1 MMQVGAAQKEV
12 REGTIGD
19 DQAVAGHADAPL
31 DREEAVAQHAPL
43 STPRPRPEPHDHL
56 VSWSRERRASVG
68 RSVGVGGES
77 GIRKMDWACSVQHR
91 RKVRY
96 LLSPAVCK
104 VISKRERWH
113 TAIQDL
119 GALGVQFAAES
130 PGLDLS
136 SFSTQRSLISTS
148 PGTNIKFARVRLC
161 FGAASCFALHA
172 AGGAGVHKCYQR

>member
-1 MMQVGAAQKEV
+1 MQVGAAQKEV

-19 DQAVAGHADAPL
+19 DQAVARHADAPL

-68 RSVGVGGES
+68 RSVGGES

-96 LLSPAVCK
+96 LLIPAVCK

-113 TAIQDL
+113 TAIGSQLFFDKC
-119 GALGVQFAAES
+119 
-130 PGLDLS
+130 
-136 SFSTQRSLISTS
+136 SLISTS
-148 PGTNIKFARVRLC
+148 PATNIKFARVRLC
-161 FGAASCFALHA
+161 SVQRAVFPCTLPAALDSTSVTSAEKLT
-172 AGGAGVHKCYQR
+172 G

>member
-1 MMQVGAAQKEV
+1 MQVGAAQKEV

-19 DQAVAGHADAPL
+19 DQAVARHADAPL

-68 RSVGVGGES
+68 RSVGGES
-77 GIRKMDWACSVQHR
+77 GIRTMDWACSVQHR

-113 TAIQDL
+113 VQRYRISAFFLRHNTHFNFTHFNFACHKHKVCTCPSL
-119 GALGVQFAAES
+119 LRCSELFFLARSPAALE
-130 PGLDLS
+130 
-136 SFSTQRSLISTS
+136 STS
-148 PGTNIKFARVRLC
+148 VTSAEKLTG
-161 FGAASCFALHA
+161 
-172 AGGAGVHKCYQR
+172 

>member
-19 DQAVAGHADAPL
+19 DQAVARHADAPL

-68 RSVGVGGES
+68 RSVGGES

-96 LLSPAVCK
+96 LLIPAVCK

-119 GALGVQFAAES
+119 
-130 PGLDLS
+130 S
-136 SFSTQRSLISTS
+136 SFSTNAHSFQL
-148 PGTNIKFARVRLC
+148 RLP
-161 FGAASCFALHA
+161 
-172 AGGAGVHKCYQR
+172 QT